1 MMHTLTHQQPLP
13 LATGK
18 DVRRR
23 SLHMK
28 TALLGFTLALSALAA
43 AEPPKTIQQ
52 ELREELKEIQR
63 DLQTLTQR
71 ERELAV
77 RLKELEAGRDTTKGV
92 SNICPVHKTEM
103 RIVRAP
109 IYYGL
114 HGYAPRDSSLSVR
127 HREFPFALNYWLGG
141 CVVGD
146 YTEAKIY
153 ICPDCQRAE
162 KQWRK
167 KHSK

>member
-1 MMHTLTHQQPLP
+1 
-13 LATGK
+13 
-18 DVRRR
+18 
-23 SLHMK
+23 MK

-43 AEPPKTIQQ
+43 AAPPKTIQQ
-52 ELREELKEIQR
+52 ELREELKEIQKEQQR
-63 DLQTLTQR
+63 LTQR
-71 ERELAV
+71 HRELAA
-77 RLKELEAGRDTTKGV
+77 RLKEFEAGRDTTKGV
-92 SNICPVHKTEM
+92 SNICPVHKSEM

-109 IYYGL
+109 ISYGL
-114 HGYAPRDSSLSVR
+114 HRYYGPHDPSLSVR

-162 KQWRK
+162 KEWRK
-167 KHSK
+167 AHSK